1 MTKLNLRYLYAAGA
15 GALIA
20 AAAIAIPAWGASGGG
35 DSGTHS
41 QAPGV
46 LPPPPPATAGGFGLT
61 AQASSPAEA
70 KRMRSKFDDFAT
82 CMRNQGADVP
92 GVQPNGNGV
101 SIQMPRLEARGVMEK
116 VAKKCGMPP
125 PPAPGKALP
134 SRKQIEK
141 SRKAIARGDCPA
153 PPLPFAAP
161 RRK

>member
-20 AAAIAIPAWGASGGG
+20 AAAIAIPAWASSGGG
-35 DSGTHS
+35 DSGTQG
-41 QAPGV
+41 QARAVPG
-46 LPPPPPATAGGFGLT
+46 PPPPVAGAFGLT
-61 AQASSPAEA
+61 AQASTPAEA
-70 KRMRSKFDDFAT
+70 RRMGSQLDDFAT
-82 CMRNQGADVP
+82 CMRKQGADVP
-92 GVQPNGNGV
+92 GVQRNGNGV
-101 SIQMPRLEARGVMEK
+101 SIQMPRPQARAVMEK

-125 PPAPGKALP
+125 PPPPGKALP
-134 SRKQIEK
+134 SRMQIEK